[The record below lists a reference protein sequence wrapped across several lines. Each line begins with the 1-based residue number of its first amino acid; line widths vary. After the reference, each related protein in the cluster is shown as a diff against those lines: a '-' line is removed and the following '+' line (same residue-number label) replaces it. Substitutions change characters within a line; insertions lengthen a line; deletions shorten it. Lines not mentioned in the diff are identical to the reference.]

1 MVNKKEV
8 EVKIPQESGE
18 DKIVKIYVTRP
29 NNNTIKNADRY
40 RAKTW
45 NQCITDGVLTKK
57 ELAKILKERG
67 IWDQS
72 KEEEETEIVRK
83 LQELEKSINGVGVS
97 DKKMKLSDG
106 QKKAIEMRI
115 LRNALR
121 ELISEK
127 ISMEENTAEALSDN
141 AKFDY
146 FVADCTFY
154 ENGQKVYSSVEDY
167 NQKSSNEIAFAAA
180 GALAEMMYQL
190 DSKFE
195 DSLPENKWLKKHS
208 LVNQEGRLVDKD
220 GNLVDTDGR
229 RINDL
234 GHYLD
239 DQGRRVDIDGNLLN
253 EDGTYVEQAEYEDDL
268 RSEDSSKETE
278 PKKKKK
284 AEKSEEVV

>member
-8 EVKIPQESGE
+8 EVKIPQEDGA
-18 DKIVKIYVTRP
+18 DKTVKIYVTRP

-72 KEEEETEIVRK
+72 KEDEETEIVRK

-195 DSLPENKWLKKHS
+195 DNLPENKWLKNHS

-220 GNLVDTDGR
+220 GNLVDVNGR

>member
-18 DKIVKIYVTRP
+18 DKIVKIYVVRP

-67 IWDQS
+67 IWDQN
-72 KEEEETEIVRK
+72 KEDEETEIVRK

-195 DSLPENKWLKKHS
+195 DNLPENKWLKNHS

-220 GNLVDTDGR
+220 GNLVDVNGR